1 MEVGSMV
8 GMILFILASVGILGY
23 AIWPAVRDSVK
34 KKGGE
39 SPSTPSAAT
48 GRDVPESLEGVLV
61 EQLSTAVISRRQ
73 YIRAMERLA
82 ARDDK
87 RNPVVVPPETGSAA

>member
-1 MEVGSMV
+1 
-8 GMILFILASVGILGY
+8 MILFILASAGILVY
-23 AIWPAVRDSVK
+23 AIWPVIRDAVK
-34 KKGGE
+34 KKGGDA
-39 SPSTPSAAT
+39 SPSTMPAETVHDA
-48 GRDVPESLEGVLV
+48 PESLEGVLV